1 MAANKKSTE
10 VAPAEKSE
18 GIVLTA
24 EQKRR
29 LRARN
34 VAVASVLFGL
44 IVLFYLITIFKIGG
58 NIADRAI

>member
-1 MAANKKSTE
+1 MAAKKSPD
-10 VAPAEKSE
+10 VVVPAEKSE

-34 VAVASVLFGL
+34 IAVAAVLFGL